1 MTSFFDII
9 TNNYSKAT
17 MYSSLGFNSLLLL
30 LASCSKGKTRAQLD
44 ELLNIEDPFSELELL
59 QKLTT
64 GIININC
71 IFINSDTPINPLFYN
86 KIKSCAYIK
95 AGSSDTVTLCQEINK
110 YVSTKTNNL
119 INNIIDLDP
128 TGTLHLCIMN
138 IIYFKRDWA
147 TPFKK
152 SNTKKLPFTC
162 LDNTIINTH
171 FMKGLFNVKYYEDNQ
186 VQVVEKPYKDGFSFV
201 IILPKIGVSLSTV
214 ANKTYNTKQEWGV
227 EILMPKFTHKIKLD
241 LTDLMQ
247 KINITAPFIN
257 SFDFSNI
264 IPIELK
270 ITSLAQDIVIIVNEK
285 GTKAAAVT
293 SGLAASSSKI
303 SPCINANRPF
313 IYHIMDKNKIK
324 YFSGIYNGKKID

>member
-17 MYSSLGFNSLLLL
+17 AYSSLGFNSLLLL
-30 LASCSKGKTRAQLD
+30 LAGCSKGETRAQLD
-44 ELLNIEDPFSELELL
+44 DLLRIEDPFSELKLL

-64 GIININC
+64 GIININS
-71 IFINSDTPINPLFYN
+71 IFINSDTPINPLYYH
-86 KIKSCAYIK
+86 KIKPCAYIK
-95 AGSSDTVTLCQEINK
+95 ASSDTISLCQKINK

-119 INNIIDLDP
+119 INNIIDLHP
-128 TGTLHLCIMN
+128 TETLHLCIMN
-138 IIYFKRDWA
+138 IIYFKRDWVQ
-147 TPFKK
+147 PFKK

-162 LDNTIINTH
+162 LDNTIVNTR
-171 FMKGLFNVKYYEDNQ
+171 FMMGSFDVKYYEDNE

-214 ANKTYNTKQEWGV
+214 ANKNYNTKQEWDV
-227 EILMPKFTHKIKLD
+227 IIKMPKFTHKIKLD

-247 KINITAPFIN
+247 KINITAPFN
-257 SFDFSNI
+257 DSFDFSNI

-293 SGLAASSSKI
+293 SGLAASSSRI

-324 YFSGIYNGKKID
+324 YFSGIYDGKKIE